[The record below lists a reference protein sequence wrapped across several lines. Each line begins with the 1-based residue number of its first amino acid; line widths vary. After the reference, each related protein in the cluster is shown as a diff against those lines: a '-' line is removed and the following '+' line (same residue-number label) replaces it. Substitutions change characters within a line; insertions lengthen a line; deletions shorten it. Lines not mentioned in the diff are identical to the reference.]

1 MTQPAVTTTPVRAED
16 ILESLTRVIA
26 PTFGANLY
34 DLGLIYGIEVNH
46 GVATIQLTLPAPDH
60 PDREQVVADIHEVLR
75 RRHPALDEI
84 VVDFTFEPPWR
95 DDFITE
101 AGRQQMAAAPLTRA
115 ATADAPM
122 PSADEIRDSLMYV
135 IDPEV
140 GINVVDLGLLYDV
153 RVDGTAVEIDMTL
166 TTPGCPLH
174 ETIAA
179 AVHRTLETRHP
190 GIGEIRL
197 ELVWDPPW
205 DTDMI
210 TDAGRE
216 QLGW

>member
-1 MTQPAVTTTPVRAED
+1 MTYPGTAVPQPRAED

-26 PTFGANLY
+26 RSFGANLY
-34 DLGLIYGIEVNH
+34 DLGFIYGIEVNH
-46 GVATIQLTLPAPDH
+46 GVATVQMTLPVADH
-60 PDREQVVADIHEVLR
+60 PDREDIVANIHDVLR
-75 RRHPALDEI
+75 RRHPGLEEI
-84 VVDFTFEPPWR
+84 VIDFSFEPPWR
-95 DDFITE
+95 EDFITE
-101 AGRQQMAAAPLTRA
+101 AGRQQMAAAPLTRS
-115 ATADAPM
+115 TADGPM
-122 PSADEIRDSLMYV
+122 PDAAAVRDSLMFV

-140 GINVVDLGLLYDV
+140 GINIVDLGLVYDV
-153 RVDGTAVEIDMTL
+153 RVNGTTVDIDMTL

-174 ETIAA
+174 ETIAS
-179 AVHRTLETRHP
+179 AVQRTLETRHP